1 MPPRNGNRPGEGAAH
16 SVGKSIRAAESNRD
30 PAKAQALLPIS
41 GIVVGERHRRDMGD
55 LRPLAASMAAL
66 GLLHPIV
73 VRPNGT
79 LIAGERRLQAAEQLG
94 WNQIPVT
101 VLDLEAVVAGEFAEK
116 AIRKDFTLSEAVA
129 IKRALEPLE
138 KVAARQRQRDGG
150 RAGGQASGNLPQA
163 SAGRAADKAAQATG
177 MARRTLERAEAVVD
191 AAEAEPEK
199 YSKLSNRRAAET
211 FELEVAG
218 LKYSATV
225 GRSPDGRIL
234 ELFLQNHKNGSQSDA
249 NARDSAAAAS
259 LALQHGC
266 PLEILQ
272 RAVLRDPQGRPATP
286 LGAAIDALTGGST
299 S

>member
-1 MPPRNGNRPGEGAAH
+1 
-16 SVGKSIRAAESNRD
+16 
-30 PAKAQALLPIS
+30 
-41 GIVVGERHRRDMGD
+41 
-55 LRPLAASMAAL
+55 
-66 GLLHPIV
+66 
-73 VRPNGT
+73 
-79 LIAGERRLQAAEQLG
+79 
-94 WNQIPVT
+94 
-101 VLDLEAVVAGEFAEK
+101 
-116 AIRKDFTLSEAVA
+116 
-129 IKRALEPLE
+129 
-138 KVAARQRQRDGG
+138 
-150 RAGGQASGNLPQA
+150 
-163 SAGRAADKAAQATG
+163 
-177 MARRTLERAEAVVD
+177 
-191 AAEAEPEK
+191 K

-272 RAVLRDPQGRPATP
+272 RAVLRDPPGRPATP

-299 S
+299 SCPPPLSSALRRHWPSSSVCCRPTGKARSLRPFTRCAVCSPASACHCTT